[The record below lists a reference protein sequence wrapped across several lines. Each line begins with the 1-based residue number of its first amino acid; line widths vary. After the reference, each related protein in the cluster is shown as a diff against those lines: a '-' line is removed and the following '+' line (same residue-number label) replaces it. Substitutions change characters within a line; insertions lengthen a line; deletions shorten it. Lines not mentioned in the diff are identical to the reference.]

1 MYKEFGFLLEEQQ
14 DKEAGYKVLFAYLY
28 RELFSSSILST
39 ATHSYWP
46 QMLFQVALDQM

>member
-1 MYKEFGFLLEEQQ
+1 MYKESGFLLEEQQ

-28 RELFSSSILST
+28 RDLSSSILSA

-46 QMLFQVALDQM
+46 QTLLQVALDQM